1 MKINFILGGLLLSA
15 LIVRSIQL
23 EERVLWFDENQTLL
37 EANGIGN
44 RLSFPPDKTFLSAD
58 FKREKSIQ
66 RVAAANSQRDSG
78 NGVLYIFVVSAWTE
92 IFGNSALSVRMI
104 SVFFS
109 ILSAVVIFF
118 LARLLFTSDRMALW
132 TVLIFGLHHMALIS
146 AQEARSYAMTT
157 FLVVLSFYL
166 FWVICNREAQS
177 RWWTVLA
184 YGVCSGAALLSH
196 YFAGYILATE
206 ILVAILFFRK
216 GTIWIKLV
224 MGGMIASFML
234 IGWLAVG
241 GLDGFAV
248 MTVRNAAYQTLSQ
261 RDPSNPLYAV
271 ADFRTITAGFFQ
283 MVTHL
288 AGIGMQNAG
297 FRIREAIPF
306 LALPFAVFF
315 MARKS
320 IVGNRATFLALIFL
334 FFSAP
339 LLAVAIALISK
350 HTISFQVLYANFS
363 LPFACILLG
372 ASLGDL
378 WNRGNGAKTIVLAY
392 LLLIILS
399 AYISVVPE
407 RHGKT
412 QGKNYEKLAMSLEA
426 DYRIGDT
433 LVHRSTMDAIHLNLH
448 FKRRD
453 IIQRVDSV
461 SEFNKI
467 KVK

>member
-1 MKINFILGGLLLSA
+1 M
-15 LIVRSIQL
+15 
-23 EERVLWFDENQTLL
+23 
-37 EANGIGN
+37 
-44 RLSFPPDKTFLSAD
+44 
-58 FKREKSIQ
+58 
-66 RVAAANSQRDSG
+66 
-78 NGVLYIFVVSAWTE
+78 LYIFVVSAWTE
-92 IFGNSALSVRMI
+92 VVGNSTLSVRMI

-109 ILSAVVIFF
+109 ILTAITIFF
-118 LARLLFTSDRMALW
+118 LTRLLVASDRMALW
-132 TVLIFGLHHMALIS
+132 AVFIFGFHHMAIIS

-166 FWVICNREAQS
+166 FWAICNREAQS

-224 MGGMIASFML
+224 MGGLIASFML
-234 IGWLAVG
+234 IGWLAAG
-241 GLDGFAV
+241 GLDCFAV
-248 MTVRNAAYQTLSQ
+248 MTARNAGYQTLSQ
-261 RDPSNPLYAV
+261 RDPSNPLYAA

-288 AGIGMQNAG
+288 AGIGVQNAG
-297 FRIREAIPF
+297 LRIREAIPF

-315 MARKS
+315 IARKS
-320 IVGNRATFLALIFL
+320 MMGNRITFLALIFL

-339 LLAVAIALISK
+339 LMAIAIALISK

-372 ASLGDL
+372 ASLGAL
-378 WNRGNGAKTIVLAY
+378 WNRGNGARTIVLAY
-392 LLLIILS
+392 VLLIILS

-412 QGKNYEKLAMSLEA
+412 QGKDYEHLAMSQEA

-433 LVHRSTMDAIHLNLH
+433 MIHRSTTDAIHLNLH

-453 IIQRVDSV
+453 VIQRVDSV
-461 SEFNKI
+461 SEFNKM
-467 KVK
+467 KVKQFMERDAKKEEQSESK